1 MHTPASPTLVSFR
14 RHGRFGPITCQDTD
28 PIPTGD
34 REQNFGEPPGRD
46 IHSTSPSPSAPV
58 SSRANS
64 PLRAWH
70 VAPGQIFGSFAIG
83 KPRAGFFALHAIVP
97 TVCQPYTHYFYH
109 TTLYSEGGV
118 IEGREG
124 ETNHPVRL
132 VDTGL
137 STHTYLSPHLFV
149 VLRFPSAQ
157 SSYPSILRFWHL
169 PPQSRDCDHI
179 YSSLLLPL
187 TSQDQEV
194 HLRSIGPFSFP
205 YHFRPVH
212 LCR

>member
-1 MHTPASPTLVSFR
+1 MDASAPLHAKIPTRSQPVTESKTLASPPGEISTLHLHHLLLPCHHGQMPPFVRGTLHLDKFLAVSPKQNPERDFLPCTPSFR
-14 RHGRFGPITCQDTD
+14 QFASLT
-28 PIPTGD
+28 
-34 REQNFGEPPGRD
+34 
-46 IHSTSPSPSAPV
+46 
-58 SSRANS
+58 
-64 PLRAWH
+64 L
-70 VAPGQIFGSFAIG
+70 IF
-83 KPRAGFFALHAIVP
+83 
-97 TVCQPYTHYFYH
+97 FYH

-157 SSYPSILRFWHL
+157 SSYSSILRFWHL
-169 PPQSRDCDHI
+169 PSQCRDCDHI

-205 YHFRPVH
+205 FHFRPVH
-212 LCR
+212 LCS